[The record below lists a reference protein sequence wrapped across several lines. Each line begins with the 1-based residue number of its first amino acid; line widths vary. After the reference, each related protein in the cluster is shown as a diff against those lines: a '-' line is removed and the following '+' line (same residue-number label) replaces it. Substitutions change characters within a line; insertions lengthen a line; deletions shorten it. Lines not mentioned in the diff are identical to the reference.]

1 MKRLI
6 LLTLASSFFFGNFY
20 LSPQSLQAESTA
32 SQKTKAP
39 RSKYD
44 IAMKA
49 GYEAFNKK
57 DYKTALTN
65 FKQALV
71 LRPKNIYATKAI
83 QITEKRL
90 AGK

>member
-6 LLTLASSFFFGNFY
+6 IISLVSSCFFGNLY
-20 LSPQSLQAESTA
+20 LTPQSLQAQSTETK
-32 SQKTKAP
+32 KTKAP
-39 RSKYD
+39 KSKYD

-57 DYKTALTN
+57 DFKTALTN
-65 FKQALV
+65 FKLALS
-71 LRPKNIYATKAI
+71 LRPKNVYAIKAI
-83 QITEKRL
+83 QNTEKRL